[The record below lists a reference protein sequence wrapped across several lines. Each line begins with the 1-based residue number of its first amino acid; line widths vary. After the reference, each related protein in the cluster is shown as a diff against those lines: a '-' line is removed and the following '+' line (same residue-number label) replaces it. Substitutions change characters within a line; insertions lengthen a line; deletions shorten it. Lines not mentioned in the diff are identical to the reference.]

1 MKDHVLVSVRLLAV
15 FTLRVG
21 LAYPEVDEAKKALAG
36 LLEEVARKHIT
47 VVDWAQKEDVQ
58 RELRRDLK
66 RQLVAAGYATE
77 ERDPL
82 ALRIVELLKA
92 RQGR

>member
-1 MKDHVLVSVRLLAV
+1 M
-15 FTLRVG
+15 
-21 LAYPEVDEAKKALAG
+21 
-36 LLEEVARKHIT
+36 
-47 VVDWAQKEDVQ
+47 Q